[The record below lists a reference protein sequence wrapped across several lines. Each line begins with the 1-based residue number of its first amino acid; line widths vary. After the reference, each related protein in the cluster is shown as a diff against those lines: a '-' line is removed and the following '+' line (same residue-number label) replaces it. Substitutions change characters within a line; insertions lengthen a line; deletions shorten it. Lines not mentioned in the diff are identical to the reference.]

1 MEKLVYLTTGTRW
14 KDWFITTY
22 RDEKTI
28 QQTCNIYWNSDVEY
42 TRMQLT
48 NPPTVK

>member
-1 MEKLVYLTTGTRW
+1 MEKLVYLTFGTRW

-28 QQTCNIYWNSDVEY
+28 QQTCNIIWDTEY
-42 TRMQLT
+42 PKKQLT